1 MRVRVA
7 SAAFMPSSTRAPF
20 RTTLLCIVTASV
32 CVGFGWWIG
41 AKQGIRSAL
50 GVAQPAAE
58 SHRIAALPSFAE
70 AVERTTPGVVAVR
83 AIVAMGKQTST
94 SESLSSTAAD
104 TDSKLGVRDG
114 SGFVVHKDGLVVT
127 ARHLTVAALRLVVD
141 VPELG
146 PFEAEIVG
154 EDDVTDLAALR
165 LVDAPPLH
173 ALELGDSASLRAGD
187 WVIAVG
193 NPYGFRHSVTAG
205 IVSYVGRHLPTDD
218 QRVTSEFVQF
228 SAAVNP
234 GSSGCPIVDLHG
246 RVMGVTTQGAE
257 IAQGLSFAIPSR
269 TVKWALAAMDE
280 SKDGRVH
287 RGRLGISFAARVAG
301 AGGCVVR
308 RVVEG
313 QAADEA
319 GILVGDVVFA
329 VNGEPVSDSADLH
342 TRITQS
348 APGTVLRLRI
358 QRGGVDLPELSVT
371 LRDAATTTP
380 TAQNAQ
386 RNLEVPR

>member
-1 MRVRVA
+1 M
-7 SAAFMPSSTRAPF
+7 
-20 RTTLLCIVTASV
+20 
-32 CVGFGWWIG
+32 G
-41 AKQGIRSAL
+41 ANPGVRSAL

-94 SESLSSTAAD
+94 SESLSSSAAD

-114 SGFVVHKDGLVVT
+114 SGFIVHKDGLVVT

-165 LVDAPPLH
+165 LVDAPPLQ

>member
-1 MRVRVA
+1 
-7 SAAFMPSSTRAPF
+7 MPSPTRTPV
-20 RTTLLCIVTASV
+20 RTTLLCITAASV

-41 AKQGIRSAL
+41 AKESIR
-50 GVAQPAAE
+50 GVLATAQSVAE
-58 SHRIAALPSFAE
+58 PQRIAALPSFAE

-83 AIVAMGKQTST
+83 AIVAMGKQTSAA
-94 SESLSSTAAD
+94 ESLSSTAAG

-114 SGFVVHKDGLVVT
+114 SGFIVHAGGLVVT
-127 ARHLTVAALRLVVD
+127 ARHLTIAALRLVVD
-141 VPELG
+141 VPGQG
-146 PFEAEIVG
+146 PFDAEIVG

-165 LVDAPPLH
+165 LVDAPPLQ

-218 QRVTSEFVQF
+218 LRVTSEFVQF
-228 SAAVNP
+228 SAPVNP
-234 GSSGCPIVDLHG
+234 GSSGCPIVDLQG

-269 TVKWALAAMDE
+269 TVKWVLAAMDE

-287 RGRLGISFAARVAG
+287 RGRLGISFATRVAG
-301 AGGCVVR
+301 ATGCVVR

-319 GILVGDVVFA
+319 GIRDGDVLLA
-329 VNGEPVSDSADLH
+329 VDGEPVSDSADLH
-342 TRITQS
+342 TKITQS

-358 QRGGVDLPELSVT
+358 QRGQSELLELSVT
-371 LRDAATTTP
+371 LRDAAKATP
-380 TAQNAQ
+380 TAQHAE
-386 RNLEVPR
+386 RNMDVPR